1 MTPTD
6 QELDDLSQKLGNALL
21 GIGAKVACAESC
33 TGGWIS
39 KVLTDVPGS
48 SSWFDWGF
56 VTYADAVSYTHL
68 TLPTSDLV

>member
-33 TGGWIS
+33 TGGGIAET
-39 KVLTDVPGS
+39 LTGIAGAS
-48 SSWFDWGF
+48 AW
-56 VTYADAVSYTHL
+56 
-68 TLPTSDLV
+68 